1 MQGMTSMVIV
11 ISRSSKLPY
20 ILLTGGLS
28 LLVAG
33 LLFFMISVGL
43 PQNTWTVL
51 GGVCLT
57 LGMFIM
63 ITGITCCYYIN
74 NYKQTN
80 TISSHLQY
88 KDETEAFAVVATDL

>member
-1 MQGMTSMVIV
+1 MPIP
-11 ISRSSKLPY
+11 SKLPY

-63 ITGITCCYYIN
+63 ICGITCCYIHI
-74 NYKQTN
+74 KS
-80 TISSHLQY
+80 IKHRDKHHVQY
-88 KDETEAFAVVATDL
+88 REETEAFTVAVTDF